1 MEMPGMSGLELQEYL
16 VTNGYNTPMI
26 FITAF
31 SEEWIR
37 ERAMGA
43 EAVNFLSKPF
53 EEPRLVD
60 CVQRALKRHEGHSND
75 T

>member
-1 MEMPGMSGLELQEYL
+1 MSGLELQEYL

-31 SEEWIR
+31 PEERIR
-37 ERAMGA
+37 ERAMEAGA
-43 EAVNFLSKPF
+43 VDFLSKPF
-53 EEPRLVD
+53 DEPRLLD
-60 CVQRALKRHEGHSND
+60 CVHRALKRHEGNSND

>member
-1 MEMPGMSGLELQEYL
+1 MSGLELQEYL

-31 SEEWIR
+31 PEQRIR

-43 EAVNFLSKPF
+43 GAVDFLSKPF
-53 EEPRLVD
+53 D
-60 CVQRALKRHEGHSND
+60 
-75 T
+75 